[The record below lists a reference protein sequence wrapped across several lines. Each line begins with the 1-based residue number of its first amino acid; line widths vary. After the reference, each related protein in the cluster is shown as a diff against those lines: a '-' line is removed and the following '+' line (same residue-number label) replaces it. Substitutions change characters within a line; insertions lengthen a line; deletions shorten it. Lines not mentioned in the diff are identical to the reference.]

1 VSKIEELALIFRRVR
16 QHLLAIGISA
26 NQSRRIASLV
36 ERWYHE
42 SGPEWTVKRLKALNE
57 SMVESLISGEH
68 YKVPLGWKTRKN
80 RKGRVIFNDYLIHT
94 VFMQAESNLKLARS
108 FLKMYELIQL
118 KHLSDSQRDKMDKA
132 ITSPPTVPL
141 ENLLERIQT
150 FRVRPTTRRE
160 RLRLTEIGLTSRT
173 LVDYIGE
180 TKSGPCF
187 LASGKNWLYQYSKT
201 RQEVDCF
208 RFEEYYTHDS
218 QLNQLWKEFPTE
230 VSYRL
235 LGVNNYPYI
244 DVDEERTTFPAGTI
258 ATLQEVG
265 CKVRWIANPI
275 LSIQVLGD
283 PLKDK
288 LFAYT
293 KRRYPEIRT
302 ADQDSG
308 RSDVHQW
315 LCEGRTVYSY
325 DCTSFTDRFP
335 LVLQEVIL
343 EQLHQEGVANP
354 FDMAAFKLVMK
365 KNWYFPQEKRTLQWS
380 VGQPL
385 GYGPSFHLATVS
397 HAVILDSLDLERT
410 RLWRVV
416 GDDVVIADSSLALAY
431 QEFMTK
437 LCGVEINHAKSVISA
452 DYAEFLGKFISKKK
466 GIIPSIKI
474 KLLDKTDRV
483 VRTMAFY
490 GPRAYQY
497 LDSTQ
502 QGMALKCYLPSY
514 VGGLGLIPLGM
525 SYSCYIEQLNTDLLQ
540 KRSML
545 ESVED
550 FHRNIPHGVD
560 SKVGDFV
567 ALKNSILEA
576 NTKVL
581 DLLGIAEIQQHLGQD
596 VRLNEMTRLPT
607 TILVEDKP
615 HDALLKAS
623 NSWTYIQDRAWLL
636 NCSPS
641 LSLGQ
646 TIKSYTFNTLSHT
659 YRPLLNRWGYV
670 DRAEKPSTL
679 SRTETS
685 SLPVILDRKSKNDS
699 QYQNH
704 HKSFYRKPRE
714 FQKELS
720 KAKYEA
726 NFGPEEACKGD

>member
-1 VSKIEELALIFRRVR
+1 VSKIPEATQIFRRVR

-36 ERWYHE
+36 ERWYQE

-57 SMVESLISGEH
+57 SMVESLISGDH

-80 RKGRVIFNDYLIHT
+80 RKGQVIFSDYLVHS
-94 VFMQAESNLKLARS
+94 VFVRAESNLRLARS
-108 FLKMYELIQL
+108 FLKMYEVIKLQ
-118 KHLSDSQRDKMDKA
+118 HLSDTQRDKMDKA

-141 ENLLERIQT
+141 VNLPERIKS
-150 FRVRPTTRRE
+150 FKVRPTTRRD
-160 RLRLTEIGLTSRT
+160 RVTLDEIGLTSRT

-187 LASGKNWLYQYSKT
+187 LMKGKHWEYQGSYT
-201 RQEVDCF
+201 RQEVECF
-208 RFEEYYTHDS
+208 RFEEYYTRDAE
-218 QLNQLWKEFPTE
+218 LNQLWKEFPTE

-235 LGVNNYPYI
+235 LGVGNYPYI
-244 DVDEERTTFPAGTI
+244 DLDEVRASFPAGTI
-258 ATLQEVG
+258 ATLQEAG
-265 CKVRWIANPI
+265 CKVRWIANPL

-288 LFAYT
+288 LYT
-293 KRRYPEIRT
+293 YSQKRYPEIRT

-315 LCEGRTVYSY
+315 LCEGHTVYSY

-335 LVLQEVIL
+335 LALQEVIL
-343 EQLHQEGVANP
+343 QQLYQEGVANS
-354 FDMAAFKLVMK
+354 FDMAAFTLVMK
-365 KNWYFPQEKRTLQWS
+365 KNWYFPREKRTLHWS

-385 GYGPSFHLATVS
+385 GYGPSFHLATIS
-397 HAVILDSLDLERT
+397 HAVILDSLDIKRS

-416 GDDVVIADSSLALAY
+416 GDDVVIADHSLAMAY
-431 QEFMTK
+431 QEFMTTV
-437 LCGVEINHAKSVISA
+437 CGVEINHAKSVISA
-452 DYAEFLGKFISKKK
+452 EYAEFLGKFISKKA

-497 LDSTQ
+497 LDSSQ
-502 QGMALKCYLPSY
+502 QSMALKCYLPAY

-525 SYSCYIEQLNTDLLQ
+525 SYSSYIEQLNTELLQ
-540 KRSML
+540 KKSML

-550 FHRNIPHGVD
+550 FHRNTPHGVN
-560 SKVGDFV
+560 SEIGNFV
-567 ALKNSILEA
+567 ALKNSILSD

-581 DLLGIAEIQQHLGQD
+581 DLLGLAEIQQHLGQD

-607 TILVEDKP
+607 NQIVEVKP
-615 HDALLKAS
+615 QVALLKAS
-623 NSWTYIQDRAWLL
+623 NSWAYIQDRAWLL

-641 LSLGQ
+641 LNLGQ
-646 TIKSYTFNTLSHT
+646 TAKSYTPSSVPHT
-659 YRPLLNRWGYV
+659 YLPLLNRWGYV
-670 DRAEKPSTL
+670 DRAELPSTL

-699 QYQNH
+699 QYQYH
-704 HKSFYRKPRE
+704 HRNFYKNWRE
-714 FQKELS
+714 FSNEIS
-720 KAKYEA
+720 TAKYEA
-726 NFGPEEACKGD
+726 NFGPEEACKSN